1 MKLARTGL
9 EVGRLALGTA
19 PLASV
24 FWGNDEATALAAVRR
39 AYERGVRF
47 FDTAP
52 FYGLGES
59 ERRLGAGL
67 RAATAGAT
75 GLDPSAAAA
84 GGSEASAAASGGGV
98 VNTAAA
104 AGGGEASA
112 VSADDGGVVIATKAG
127 RLLEAGPDGSLQAV
141 FDFGYD
147 AAWRSVESS
156 LERLGDDRVGI
167 VHVHDPDDY
176 LDEALEGTHRALAD
190 MRDQKMIGAVSV
202 GTNTVATASYFL
214 ERGDL
219 DCMLVAGRYTLL
231 DQSAASLIAA
241 CADRG
246 AAYLAAGVFNSGVL
260 ARPAEGAWY
269 DYGPVS
275 AERLERARSIESV
288 CRRHGASLAAAALA
302 FPLAHLSVAS
312 VVVGMA
318 AAAEVDENL
327 AAAAA
332 SVPADLWSELHAAG
346 LVARPEA

>member
-1 MKLARTGL
+1 MVDPLERVSLPRAGL

-24 FWGNDEATALAAVRR
+24 FWGNDEATAVAAVRR
-39 AYERGVRF
+39 AFERGVRF

-67 RAATAGAT
+67 RAA
-75 GLDPSAAAA
+75 AADI
-84 GGSEASAAASGGGV
+84 GDEAR
-98 VNTAAA
+98 
-104 AGGGEASA
+104 
-112 VSADDGGVVIATKAG
+112 VVIATKAG
-127 RLLEAGPDGSLQAV
+127 RLLETGPDGSMEAV

-156 LERLGDDRVGI
+156 LERLGANRVGI
-167 VHVHDPDDY
+167 VHVHDPDDH
-176 LDEALEGTHRALAD
+176 LDEALEGTHLALVE
-190 MRDQKMIGAVSV
+190 MRSQKMIDAVSV
-202 GTNTVATASYFL
+202 GTNTVATASAFL

-231 DQSAASLIAA
+231 DQSAALLIAA

-246 AAYLAAGVFNSGVL
+246 VAYLAGGVFNSGVL

-275 AERLERARSIESV
+275 AERLERARAIESV

-302 FPLAHLSVAS
+302 FPLAHPGVAS
-312 VVVGMA
+312 VIVGMA
-318 AAAEVDENL
+318 APAEVDENL

-332 SVPADLWSELHAAG
+332 SVPADLWSELHDAG
-346 LVARPEA
+346 LVDMPEG

>member
-1 MKLARTGL
+1 MVDPLERVRLPRAGL

-39 AYERGVRF
+39 ACERGVRF

-67 RAATAGAT
+67 RAA
-75 GLDPSAAAA
+75 AAD
-84 GGSEASAAASGGGV
+84 
-98 VNTAAA
+98 N
-104 AGGGEASA
+104 
-112 VSADDGGVVIATKAG
+112 GVVIATKAG
-127 RLLEAGPDGSLQAV
+127 RLLETGPDGSMQAV

-147 AAWRSVESS
+147 AARRSVESS
-156 LERLGDDRVGI
+156 LERLGTDRVGI
-167 VHVHDPDDY
+167 VHVHDPDDHR
-176 LDEALEGTHRALAD
+176 DEALAGTHRALAN
-190 MRDQKMIGAVSV
+190 MRDQKMIDAVSV
-202 GTNTVATASYFL
+202 GANAVATAAFFL

-231 DQSAASLIAA
+231 DASAAPLIAA

-246 AAYLAAGVFNSGVL
+246 VAYLAAGVFNSGVL

-275 AERLERARSIESV
+275 AERLERARAIESV

-302 FPLAHLSVAS
+302 FPLANPSVSS

-318 AAAEVDENL
+318 AAAEVDQNL
-327 AAAAA
+327 DAAAAG
-332 SVPADLWSELHAAG
+332 VPADLWSELHDTG
-346 LVARPEA
+346 LVPRPET

>member
-1 MKLARTGL
+1 MVDPLERVRLPRAGL

-24 FWGNDEATALAAVRR
+24 FWGNDEATAVSAVRR
-39 AYERGVRF
+39 ACERGVRF

-67 RAATAGAT
+67 RAA
-75 GLDPSAAAA
+75 
-84 GGSEASAAASGGGV
+84 
-98 VNTAAA
+98 
-104 AGGGEASA
+104 
-112 VSADDGGVVIATKAG
+112 ADNGVVIATKAG
-127 RLLEAGPDGSLQAV
+127 RLLETGPDGSMQAV

-147 AAWRSVESS
+147 AARRSVESS
-156 LERLGDDRVGI
+156 LERLGTDRVGI
-167 VHVHDPDDY
+167 VHVHDPDDHR
-176 LDEALEGTHRALAD
+176 DEALAGTHRALAD
-190 MRDQKMIGAVSV
+190 MRDQKMIDAVSV
-202 GTNTVATASYFL
+202 GANAVATAAFFL

-231 DQSAASLIAA
+231 DASAAPLIAA

-246 AAYLAAGVFNSGVL
+246 VAYLAAGVFNSGVL

-275 AERLERARSIESV
+275 AERLERARAIESV
-288 CRRHGASLAAAALA
+288 CRRHGTSLAAAALA
-302 FPLAHLSVAS
+302 FPLANPGVSS

-318 AAAEVDENL
+318 AAAEVDQNL
-327 AAAAA
+327 DAAAAG
-332 SVPADLWSELHAAG
+332 VPADLWSELHDTG
-346 LVARPEA
+346 LVPRPEA

>member
-1 MKLARTGL
+1 MVDPLERVSLPRAGL

-24 FWGNDEATALAAVRR
+24 FWGNDEATAVAAVRR
-39 AYERGVRF
+39 AFERGVRF

-59 ERRLGAGL
+59 ERRLGVGL
-67 RAATAGAT
+67 RAAAADAGDGA
-75 GLDPSAAAA
+75 D
-84 GGSEASAAASGGGV
+84 EAR
-98 VNTAAA
+98 
-104 AGGGEASA
+104 
-112 VSADDGGVVIATKAG
+112 VVIATKAG
-127 RLLEAGPDGSLQAV
+127 RLLEAGRDGSMEAV

-156 LERLGDDRVGI
+156 LERLGASRVGI
-167 VHVHDPDDY
+167 VHVHDPDDH
-176 LDEALEGTHRALAD
+176 LDEALEGTHRALVE
-190 MRDQKMIGAVSV
+190 MRSQKMIDAVSV
-202 GTNTVATASYFL
+202 GTNTVATASAFL

-231 DQSAASLIAA
+231 DQSAAPLIAA

-246 AAYLAAGVFNSGVL
+246 VAYLAAGVFNSGVL

-275 AERLERARSIESV
+275 AERLERARAIESV
-288 CRRHGASLAAAALA
+288 CRGHRASLAAAALA
-302 FPLAHLSVAS
+302 FPLAHPGVAS
-312 VVVGMA
+312 VIVGMA
-318 AAAEVDENL
+318 APAEVDENL

-332 SVPADLWSELHAAG
+332 SVPADLWSDLHDAG
-346 LVARPEA
+346 LVDMPEG

>member
-1 MKLARTGL
+1 MVDPLERVRLPRAGL

-24 FWGNDEATALAAVRR
+24 FWGNDEATAVAAVRR
-39 AYERGVRF
+39 ACERGLRF

-67 RAATAGAT
+67 RAAAG
-75 GLDPSAAAA
+75 S
-84 GGSEASAAASGGGV
+84 
-98 VNTAAA
+98 
-104 AGGGEASA
+104 
-112 VSADDGGVVIATKAG
+112 GVVIATKAG
-127 RLLEAGPDGSLQAV
+127 RLLETGPDGSTEAV

-147 AAWRSVESS
+147 AARRSVESS
-156 LERLGDDRVGI
+156 LDRLGTDRVGI
-167 VHVHDPDDY
+167 VHVHDPDDH
-176 LDEALEGTHRALAD
+176 LDEALAGTHRALAD
-190 MRDQKMIGAVSV
+190 MRDQKMIDAVSV
-202 GTNTVATASYFL
+202 GTNAVATAAFFL

-231 DQSAASLIAA
+231 DASAASLIAA

-246 AAYLAAGVFNSGVL
+246 VAYLAAGVFNSGVL

-275 AERLERARSIESV
+275 AERLKRARAIESV
-288 CRRHGASLAAAALA
+288 CRGHGASLAAAALA
-302 FPLAHLSVAS
+302 FPLANPGVAS

-318 AAAEVDENL
+318 AAAEVDQNL
-327 AAAAA
+327 DAAAAGI
-332 SVPADLWSELHAAG
+332 PADLWSELHDTG
-346 LVARPEA
+346 LVPRPET

>member
-24 FWGNDEATALAAVRR
+24 FWGNDEASALSAVRR

-67 RAATAGAT
+67 RAA
-75 GLDPSAAAA
+75 AA
-84 GGSEASAAASGGGV
+84 G
-98 VNTAAA
+98 
-104 AGGGEASA
+104 
-112 VSADDGGVVIATKAG
+112 GGVVIATKAG
-127 RLLEAGPDGSLQAV
+127 RLLEAGPDGSMQAV

-156 LERLGDDRVGI
+156 LDRLGADRVGI
-167 VHVHDPDDY
+167 VHIHDPDDH

-190 MRDQKMIGAVSV
+190 MRDQKMIDAVSV
-202 GTNTVATASYFL
+202 GTNSAATASYFL

-231 DQSAASLIAA
+231 DQSAASLIAT

-246 AAYLAAGVFNSGVL
+246 AAYLAAGVFYSGVL

-275 AERLERARSIESV
+275 AERLERARAIESV

-302 FPLAHLSVAS
+302 FPLAHPAVAS
-312 VVVGMA
+312 VIVGMA
-318 AAAEVDENL
+318 AVAEVDENL
-327 AAAAA
+327 DAAAA
-332 SVPADLWSELHAAG
+332 SVPADLWSELHDAG
-346 LVARPEA
+346 LVARPET

>member
-1 MKLARTGL
+1 MVDPLERVRLPRAGL

-39 AYERGVRF
+39 ACERGVRF

-67 RAATAGAT
+67 RAAAADGSGA
-75 GLDPSAAAA
+75 DPDPLAAA
-84 GGSEASAAASGGGV
+84 EA
-98 VNTAAA
+98 
-104 AGGGEASA
+104 
-112 VSADDGGVVIATKAG
+112 GVVIATKAG
-127 RLLEAGPDGSLQAV
+127 RLLETGPDGLTEAV

-147 AAWRSVESS
+147 AARRSVESS
-156 LERLGDDRVGI
+156 LERLGTDRVGI
-167 VHVHDPDDY
+167 VHVHDPDDHR
-176 LDEALEGTHRALAD
+176 DEALAGTHRALAD
-190 MRDQKMIGAVSV
+190 MRDQKMIDAVSV
-202 GTNTVATASYFL
+202 GTNAVATAAFFL

-231 DQSAASLIAA
+231 DASAAPLIAA

-246 AAYLAAGVFNSGVL
+246 VAYLAAGVFNSGVL

-275 AERLERARSIESV
+275 AERLERARAIESV

-302 FPLAHLSVAS
+302 FPLANPSVAS

-318 AAAEVDENL
+318 AAAEVDQNL
-327 AAAAA
+327 DAAAAGI
-332 SVPADLWSELHAAG
+332 PADLWSELHDTG
-346 LVARPEA
+346 LVPRPET

>member
-1 MKLARTGL
+1 MVDPLQRVRLPRAGL

-39 AYERGVRF
+39 ACERGVRF

-67 RAATAGAT
+67 
-75 GLDPSAAAA
+75 SAAAA
-84 GGSEASAAASGGGV
+84 EAGA
-98 VNTAAA
+98 
-104 AGGGEASA
+104 
-112 VSADDGGVVIATKAG
+112 VIATKAG
-127 RLLEAGPDGSLQAV
+127 RLLEAGPDGSVEAV

-156 LERLGDDRVGI
+156 LDRLGTDRVGI
-167 VHVHDPDDY
+167 VHVHDPDDH
-176 LDEALEGTHRALAD
+176 LDEALAGTHQALVD
-190 MRDQKMIGAVSV
+190 MRDQKMIEAVSV
-202 GTNTVATASYFL
+202 GANAVATAAAFL

-231 DQSAASLIAA
+231 DQSAAPLIAA

-246 AAYLAAGVFNSGVL
+246 VAYLAAGVFNSGVL

-275 AERLERARSIESV
+275 AERLERARAIESV

-302 FPLAHLSVAS
+302 FPLAHPSVAS

-327 AAAAA
+327 DAAAAG
-332 SVPADLWSELHAAG
+332 VPADLWSELHDAG
-346 LVARPEA
+346 LVPRPETERPTAVDP

>member
-1 MKLARTGL
+1 M
-9 EVGRLALGTA
+9 GRLALGTA

-39 AYERGVRF
+39 AFERGVRF

-67 RAATAGAT
+67 RAAAADGDSD
-75 GLDPSAAAA
+75 GPDPLAAA
-84 GGSEASAAASGGGV
+84 GA
-98 VNTAAA
+98 
-104 AGGGEASA
+104 
-112 VSADDGGVVIATKAG
+112 GVVIATKAG
-127 RLLEAGPDGSLQAV
+127 RLLETGSDGSTEAV

-147 AAWRSVESS
+147 AARRSVESS
-156 LERLGDDRVGI
+156 LERLGTDRVGI
-167 VHVHDPDDY
+167 VHVHDPDDH
-176 LDEALEGTHRALAD
+176 LDEALAGTHRALAD
-190 MRDQKMIGAVSV
+190 MRDQKMIDAVSV
-202 GTNTVATASYFL
+202 GTNAVATAAFFL

-231 DQSAASLIAA
+231 DASAAPLIAA

-246 AAYLAAGVFNSGVL
+246 VAYLAAGVFNSGVL

-275 AERLERARSIESV
+275 AERLERARAIESV

-302 FPLAHLSVAS
+302 FPLANPSVAS

-318 AAAEVDENL
+318 AAAEVDQNL
-327 AAAAA
+327 DAAAAGI
-332 SVPADLWSELHAAG
+332 PADLWSELHDTG
-346 LVARPEA
+346 LVPRPET

>member
-1 MKLARTGL
+1 MVDPLERVRLPRAGL

-39 AYERGVRF
+39 ACERGLRF

-67 RAATAGAT
+67 RAA
-75 GLDPSAAAA
+75 AAD
-84 GGSEASAAASGGGV
+84 GV
-98 VNTAAA
+98 A
-104 AGGGEASA
+104 
-112 VSADDGGVVIATKAG
+112 IATKAG
-127 RLLEAGPDGSLQAV
+127 RLLETGPDGSTEAV

-147 AAWRSVESS
+147 AARRSVESS
-156 LERLGDDRVGI
+156 LERLGTDRVGI
-167 VHVHDPDDY
+167 VHVHDPDDH
-176 LDEALEGTHRALAD
+176 LDEALAGTHRALAD
-190 MRDQKMIGAVSV
+190 MRDQKMIDAVSV
-202 GTNTVATASYFL
+202 GTNAVATAAFFL

-231 DQSAASLIAA
+231 DASAAPLIAA

-246 AAYLAAGVFNSGVL
+246 VAYLAAGVFNSGVL

-275 AERLERARSIESV
+275 AERLERARAIESV

-302 FPLAHLSVAS
+302 FPLANPGVSS

-318 AAAEVDENL
+318 AAAEVDQNL
-327 AAAAA
+327 DAAAAG
-332 SVPADLWSELHAAG
+332 VPADLWSELHDTG
-346 LVARPEA
+346 LVPRPET

>member
-1 MKLARTGL
+1 M
-9 EVGRLALGTA
+9 GRLALGTA

-39 AYERGVRF
+39 ACERGLRF

-67 RAATAGAT
+67 RAA
-75 GLDPSAAAA
+75 AAD
-84 GGSEASAAASGGGV
+84 GV
-98 VNTAAA
+98 A
-104 AGGGEASA
+104 
-112 VSADDGGVVIATKAG
+112 IATKAG
-127 RLLEAGPDGSLQAV
+127 RLLETGPDGSTEAV

-147 AAWRSVESS
+147 AARRSVESS
-156 LERLGDDRVGI
+156 LERLGTDRVGI
-167 VHVHDPDDY
+167 VHVHDPDDH
-176 LDEALEGTHRALAD
+176 LDEALAGTHRALAD
-190 MRDQKMIGAVSV
+190 MRDQKMIDAVSV
-202 GTNTVATASYFL
+202 GTNAVATAAFFL

-231 DQSAASLIAA
+231 DASAAPLIAA

-246 AAYLAAGVFNSGVL
+246 VAYLAAGVFNSGVL

-275 AERLERARSIESV
+275 AERLERARAIESV

-302 FPLAHLSVAS
+302 FPLANPGVSS

-318 AAAEVDENL
+318 AAAEVDQNL
-327 AAAAA
+327 DAAAAG
-332 SVPADLWSELHAAG
+332 VPADLWSELHDTG
-346 LVARPEA
+346 LVPRPET

>member
-1 MKLARTGL
+1 MVDPLERVRLPRAGL

-39 AYERGVRF
+39 AFERGVRF

-67 RAATAGAT
+67 RAAAANGD
-75 GLDPSAAAA
+75 GDGPDPLAAD
-84 GGSEASAAASGGGV
+84 GS
-98 VNTAAA
+98 
-104 AGGGEASA
+104 
-112 VSADDGGVVIATKAG
+112 GVVIATKAG
-127 RLLEAGPDGSLQAV
+127 RLLETGSDGSTEAV

-147 AAWRSVESS
+147 AARRSVESS
-156 LERLGDDRVGI
+156 LERLGTDRVGI
-167 VHVHDPDDY
+167 VHVHDPDDHR
-176 LDEALEGTHRALAD
+176 DEALAGTHRALAD
-190 MRDQKMIGAVSV
+190 MRDQKMIDAVSV
-202 GTNTVATASYFL
+202 GTNAVATAAFFL

-231 DQSAASLIAA
+231 DASAAPLIAA

-246 AAYLAAGVFNSGVL
+246 VAYLAAGVFNSGVL
-260 ARPAEGAWY
+260 ARPVEGAWY

-275 AERLERARSIESV
+275 AERLERARAIESV

-302 FPLAHLSVAS
+302 FPLANPSVAS

-318 AAAEVDENL
+318 AAAEVDQNL
-327 AAAAA
+327 DAAAA
-332 SVPADLWSELHAAG
+332 SVPADLWSELHDTG
-346 LVARPEA
+346 LVPRPET

>member
-1 MKLARTGL
+1 M
-9 EVGRLALGTA
+9 GRLALGTA

-24 FWGNDEATALAAVRR
+24 FWGNDEATALAAVQR
-39 AYERGVRF
+39 ACERGVRF

-67 RAATAGAT
+67 RAAAAEAGA
-75 GLDPSAAAA
+75 
-84 GGSEASAAASGGGV
+84 
-98 VNTAAA
+98 
-104 AGGGEASA
+104 
-112 VSADDGGVVIATKAG
+112 VIATKAG
-127 RLLEAGPDGSLQAV
+127 RLLEAGPDGSVEAV
-141 FDFGYD
+141 FNFSYD

-156 LERLGDDRVGI
+156 LDRLGTDRVGI
-167 VHVHDPDDY
+167 VHVHDPDDH
-176 LDEALEGTHRALAD
+176 LDEALAGTHQAVAD
-190 MRDQKMIGAVSV
+190 MRDQKMIDAVSV
-202 GTNTVATASYFL
+202 GTNAVSTAAFFL

-231 DQSAASLIAA
+231 DQSAAPLIAA

-246 AAYLAAGVFNSGVL
+246 VAYLAAGVFNSGVL

-275 AERLERARSIESV
+275 AERLERARAIESA

-302 FPLAHLSVAS
+302 FPLAHPSVAS

-327 AAAAA
+327 DAAAAG
-332 SVPADLWSELHAAG
+332 VPADLWSELHDAG
-346 LVARPEA
+346 LVPRPEI

>member
-1 MKLARTGL
+1 MVDPLERVRLPRAGL

-39 AYERGVRF
+39 ACERGVRF

-67 RAATAGAT
+67 RAA
-75 GLDPSAAAA
+75 AA
-84 GGSEASAAASGGGV
+84 
-98 VNTAAA
+98 
-104 AGGGEASA
+104 
-112 VSADDGGVVIATKAG
+112 DGVVIATKAG
-127 RLLEAGPDGSLQAV
+127 RLLQTGPDGSMQAV

-147 AAWRSVESS
+147 AARRSVESS
-156 LERLGDDRVGI
+156 LDRLGTDRVGI
-167 VHVHDPDDY
+167 VHVHDPDDH
-176 LDEALEGTHRALAD
+176 LDEALAGTHRALAD
-190 MRDQKMIGAVSV
+190 MRDQKMIDAVSV
-202 GTNTVATASYFL
+202 GTNAVATAAFFL

-231 DQSAASLIAA
+231 DASAAPLIAA

-246 AAYLAAGVFNSGVL
+246 VAYLAAGVFNSGVL

-275 AERLERARSIESV
+275 AERLERARAIESA

-302 FPLAHLSVAS
+302 FPLANPGVAS

-318 AAAEVDENL
+318 AAAEVDQNL
-327 AAAAA
+327 DAAAA
-332 SVPADLWSELHAAG
+332 SVPADLWSELHDAG
-346 LVARPEA
+346 LVPRPET

>member
-1 MKLARTGL
+1 MVDPLERVRLPRAGL

-39 AYERGVRF
+39 ACERGVRF

-67 RAATAGAT
+67 RAA
-75 GLDPSAAAA
+75 AA
-84 GGSEASAAASGGGV
+84 
-98 VNTAAA
+98 
-104 AGGGEASA
+104 
-112 VSADDGGVVIATKAG
+112 DGVVIATKAG
-127 RLLEAGPDGSLQAV
+127 RLLETGPDGSTEAV

-147 AAWRSVESS
+147 AARRSVESS
-156 LERLGDDRVGI
+156 LERLGTDRVGI
-167 VHVHDPDDY
+167 VHVHDPDDH
-176 LDEALEGTHRALAD
+176 LDEALAGTHRALAD
-190 MRDQKMIGAVSV
+190 MRDQKMIDAVSV
-202 GTNTVATASYFL
+202 GTNAVATAAFFL
-214 ERGDL
+214 ERSDL

-231 DQSAASLIAA
+231 DASAAPLIAA

-246 AAYLAAGVFNSGVL
+246 VAYLAAGVFNSGVL

-275 AERLERARSIESV
+275 AERLERARAIESV

-302 FPLAHLSVAS
+302 FPLAHPGVSS

-318 AAAEVDENL
+318 AAAEVDQNL
-327 AAAAA
+327 DAAAAGI
-332 SVPADLWSELHAAG
+332 PADLWSELHDTG
-346 LVARPEA
+346 LVPRSET

>member
-1 MKLARTGL
+1 MKLARAGL

-24 FWGNDEATALAAVRR
+24 FWGNDEATAVAAVRR

-67 RAATAGAT
+67 RAATVGAT

-84 GGSEASAAASGGGV
+84 GGGVASAAAAGSEASAAS
-98 VNTAAA
+98 AAT
-104 AGGGEASA
+104 
-112 VSADDGGVVIATKAG
+112 GGVVIATKAG

-141 FDFGYD
+141 FDFGFD

-156 LERLGDDRVGI
+156 LERLGADRVGI
-167 VHVHDPDDY
+167 VHVHDPDDH
-176 LDEALEGTHRALAD
+176 LDEALEGTHRALAE
-190 MRDQKMIGAVSV
+190 MRDQKMIDAVSV
-202 GTNTVATASYFL
+202 GTNTVATAFYFL

-246 AAYLAAGVFNSGVL
+246 VAYLAAGVFNSGVL

-288 CRRHGASLAAAALA
+288 CRRHGASLAAAALS
-302 FPLAHLSVAS
+302 FPLAHPSVAS

-332 SVPADLWSELHAAG
+332 SVPADLWSELRAAG

>member
-1 MKLARTGL
+1 M
-9 EVGRLALGTA
+9 GRLALGTA

-24 FWGNDEATALAAVRR
+24 FWGNDEATAVAAVRR
-39 AYERGVRF
+39 ACERGIRF

-67 RAATAGAT
+67 RAAAADGD
-75 GLDPSAAAA
+75 GDGPDPLAAA
-84 GGSEASAAASGGGV
+84 GA
-98 VNTAAA
+98 
-104 AGGGEASA
+104 
-112 VSADDGGVVIATKAG
+112 GVVIATKAG
-127 RLLEAGPDGSLQAV
+127 RLLETGPDGSIEAV

-147 AAWRSVESS
+147 AARRSVESS
-156 LERLGDDRVGI
+156 LDRLGTDRVGI
-167 VHVHDPDDY
+167 VHVHDPDDH
-176 LDEALEGTHRALAD
+176 LDEALAGTHRALAD
-190 MRDQKMIGAVSV
+190 MRDQKMIDAVSV
-202 GTNTVATASYFL
+202 GTNAVATAAFFL

-231 DQSAASLIAA
+231 DGSAAPLIAA

-246 AAYLAAGVFNSGVL
+246 VVYLAAGVFNSGVL

-275 AERLERARSIESV
+275 AERLERARAIESV

-302 FPLAHLSVAS
+302 FPLSNPGVSS

-318 AAAEVDENL
+318 AAAEVDQNL
-327 AAAAA
+327 DAVAA
-332 SVPADLWSELHAAG
+332 SVPADLWSELHDTG
-346 LVARPEA
+346 LVPRLEA

>member
-1 MKLARTGL
+1 MVDRLERAKPARTGL

-24 FWGNDEATALAAVRR
+24 FWGNDETTAVAAVRR

-75 GLDPSAAAA
+75 GLGPSAAAA
-84 GGSEASAAASGGGV
+84 DGTGPSAAADGGDEASA
-98 VNTAAA
+98 
-104 AGGGEASA
+104 
-112 VSADDGGVVIATKAG
+112 SADDGGVVIATKAG
-127 RLLEAGPDGSLQAV
+127 RRLEAGPDGSVQAV

-147 AAWRSVESS
+147 AARRSVESS
-156 LERLGDDRVGI
+156 LERLGADRVGI
-167 VHVHDPDDY
+167 VHVHDPDDH

-190 MRDQKMIGAVSV
+190 MRGQKMIDAVSV
-202 GTNTVATASYFL
+202 GTNTVATASVFL

-231 DQSAASLIAA
+231 DQSAAGLIAA
-241 CADRG
+241 CADRSV
-246 AAYLAAGVFNSGVL
+246 AYLAAGVFNSGVL

-275 AERLERARSIESV
+275 AERLERARAIESV

-302 FPLAHLSVAS
+302 FPLAHPSVAS

-318 AAAEVDENL
+318 TPAEVDENL
-327 AAAAA
+327 DAAAA
-332 SVPADLWSELHAAG
+332 SVPADLWSELHDAG
-346 LVARPEA
+346 LVVRPEA

>member
-1 MKLARTGL
+1 MVDRLERAKLARTGL

-24 FWGNDEATALAAVRR
+24 FWGNDETTAVAAVRR
-39 AYERGVRF
+39 AFERGVRF

-67 RAATAGAT
+67 RAATAGAA
-75 GLDPSAAAA
+75 GLGPSAAAA
-84 GGSEASAAASGGGV
+84 DDTGPSAAADGGDEASAAL
-98 VNTAAA
+98 
-104 AGGGEASA
+104 AG
-112 VSADDGGVVIATKAG
+112 DGGVVIATKAG
-127 RLLEAGPDGSLQAV
+127 RRLKAGPDGSVQAV

-147 AAWRSVESS
+147 AARRSVESS
-156 LERLGDDRVGI
+156 LERLGADRVGI
-167 VHVHDPDDY
+167 VHVHDPDDH

-190 MRDQKMIGAVSV
+190 MRGQKMIDAVSV
-202 GTNTVATASYFL
+202 GTNTVATASAFL

-231 DQSAASLIAA
+231 DQTAAGLIAA

-246 AAYLAAGVFNSGVL
+246 VAYLAAGVFNSGVL

-275 AERLERARSIESV
+275 PERLERARAIESV

-302 FPLAHLSVAS
+302 FSLAHPLVAS

-318 AAAEVDENL
+318 TPAEVDENL
-327 AAAAA
+327 DAAAA
-332 SVPADLWSELHAAG
+332 SVPADLWSELHDAG
-346 LVARPEA
+346 LVVRPET